1 MNLPI
6 LLVNANALTASI
18 FDAAIAGTVQHEIV
32 KKDVD
37 SMIGEVGREGGC
49 VYEIGTVRVIPLFYR
64 VRRVQHSSNS

>member
-37 SMIGEVGREGGC
+37 CIIAEVGREGACAVC
-49 VYEIGTVRVIPLFYR
+49 VCACVRAR
-64 VRRVQHSSNS
+64 VTHLRA